1 MTFLFEKRKQGNELI
16 NEIDMKLLKQINIWH
31 LNMLDTIFF
40 IVMKHI
46 RTSRY
51 QLMIIALL
59 DVPT

>member
-51 QLMIIALL
+51 QLMIIVLL